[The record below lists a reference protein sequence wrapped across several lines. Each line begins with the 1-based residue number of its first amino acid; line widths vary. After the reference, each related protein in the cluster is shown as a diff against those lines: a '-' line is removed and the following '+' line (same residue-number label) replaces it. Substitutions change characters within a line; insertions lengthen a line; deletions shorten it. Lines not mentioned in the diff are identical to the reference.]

1 MAVSSAGFKP
11 VRKPTWAS
19 EPVRPFKPVRKP
31 AGAPSGGL
39 TRAQQNAQD
48 TKNFGLIGGSSPGGL
63 MQHEQDRRNA
73 PYFAAYAKEHPGQV
87 QAGAPGVDPAL
98 AAPGPA
104 APPVAGPQGA
114 GPINPFDA
122 AGETAISARQKATQL
137 ALAALG
143 GEKQQAFNEFFDPAD
158 PMSRQAEL
166 KRQFDQL
173 ANAQKYSQA
182 SSGQLY
188 SGSSATEAALDE
200 RDRGFAQRRLSDQ
213 YQGII
218 NGITERERQAK
229 TDEAD
234 DILGITT
241 QTDNAFAGNVE
252 NTPTGTGDTEGGARA
267 AKKRTAAEMLKDN
280 PALRAQAKKK
290 LLAKRGK

>member
-31 AGAPSGGL
+31 AGASSGGL

-73 PYFAAYAKEHPGQV
+73 ERFPLFAAAW
-87 QAGAPGVDPAL
+87 AAATGAPAGG
-98 AAPGPA
+98 AP
-104 APPVAGPQGA
+104 APPPVPGAQGT

-280 PALRAQAKKK
+280 PALRAQVKKK